1 MGEQLDHMKKTR
13 NLLTGGVL
21 TPSADLK
28 KFNNFAEAVDALG
41 YVEASAKYPQL
52 RKSYRRK

>member
-21 TPSADLK
+21 TTGANACKYDS
-28 KFNNFAEAVDALG
+28 FAKAVDALG
-41 YVEASAKYPQL
+41 YVEASAKYPEL
-52 RKSYRRK
+52 KKSYRK